1 MAKIVEQRFPFEYIE
16 GIAPDTGSGTVK
28 LSWDMWEKK

>member
-1 MAKIVEQRFPFEYIE
+1 METSVMEWDLYGEH
-16 GIAPDTGSGTVK
+16 GPDNVK